1 MFVVSKDR
9 ISIINMEQITNL
21 YIGADGC
28 TIKAD
33 YANGKGCQIGRYNG
47 EKEAKAA
54 VEIVVR
60 SMQRN
65 EVSFMPNDEE
75 VRTAIQTQETKWH
88 HATGKKMKGH
98 GGS

>member
-1 MFVVSKDR
+1 
-9 ISIINMEQITNL
+9 MEQITNL
-21 YIGADGC
+21 YIGADNC
-28 TIKAD
+28 TIKVD

-75 VRTAIQTQETKWH
+75 VRIAIKTQETKWH
-88 HATGKKMKGH
+88 HATGKKTKGH